1 MRSRLLALL
10 PCAVAVLVGATVA
23 QAQGTITDAP
33 ATFVR
38 NTGAFS
44 NSPSANFTGV
54 SATLTQ
60 DHLFETGW
68 WFRVSGATAETF
80 FPVPTTQNYTGTTS
94 TNDWTGI
101 TSNART
107 FVAQEISVVR
117 NTAGP
122 SGFVTMTMKITNN
135 EATALDIDLFHM
147 ADLDLAGAGSDSAFL
162 LNRNNHLR
170 LTDPSGN
177 VAEYKGVGA
186 KAYLVRPFGA
196 TDLGTVLGDASV
208 TNFDS
213 TGLPFGPGDFTG
225 GFQWSLSIPAG
236 ASRSVTAMIAVNT
249 SLVRGDFDDDAK
261 TDLLFRNS
269 LFTRHVVWTM
279 DGMTRTSGV
288 FITPDVADTNL
299 HAECTDDFSGDSHT
313 DIVFRN
319 VTTNDVEFWVMGG
332 PTGTDRT
339 AVLPL
344 AGTSPLVTDWVIAGC
359 GDINRDGKADI
370 LWRNT
375 VTQKLRAWLMNDNT
389 WTADLVPTPDQAV
402 DGNWSV
408 VALLDYDG
416 SGTTDLH
423 WYNSTSGNNV
433 HWWMDQD
440 FVRTAGTFTTPP
452 NAGNNNWRVVAAGD
466 YGQGKLGAPPVGAGD
481 VIFRNETSGRIVGWI
496 MDGVGAPTGNTRVE
510 GLFACPVEVGGTCDP
525 TLPPNPAAV
534 SWFIVGPR

>member
-1 MRSRLLALL
+1 MKSRLLALL
-10 PCAVAVLVGATVA
+10 PCAVAVLAGATVA

-54 SATLTQ
+54 SATLSQ

-68 WFRVSGATAETF
+68 WFRVTGDTQETF
-80 FPVPTTQNYTGTTS
+80 FPVPTTQNYTGAMS
-94 TNDWTGI
+94 TNDWTDVG
-101 TSNART
+101 ARGL
-107 FVAQEISVVR
+107 FDAQERVLVK
-117 NTAGP
+117 NVGGP
-122 SGFVTMTMKITNN
+122 SGFARMTMKITNRSAVN
-135 EATALDIDLFHM
+135 PLTIEIFHLADIDL
-147 ADLDLAGAGSDSAFL
+147 AGSTNDSAVL
-162 LNRNNHLR
+162 LARNNHLR
-170 LTDPSGN
+170 VTDPSGN
-177 VAEYKGVGA
+177 VAEYRGVGA
-186 KAYLVRPFGA
+186 NAYLVRPFGA
-196 TDLGTVLGDASV
+196 TDIGAVLGDTAV
-208 TNFDS
+208 TNFDN

-225 GFQWSLSIPAG
+225 GYQWSLTIPPNG
-236 ASRSVTAMIAVNT
+236 DRSVTVILSVNA
-249 SLVRGDFDDDAK
+249 SLVRGDFNDDAK

-288 FITPDVADTNL
+288 FVTPDVADTNL
-299 HAECTDDFSGDSHT
+299 HAECTDDFSGDSKT

-319 VTTNDVEFWVMGG
+319 VTTNDLEFWVMGG

-344 AGTSPLVTDWVIAGC
+344 VGTTPLSTDWVIAGC
-359 GDINRDGKADI
+359 GDIDRDGKADI

-375 VTQKLRAWLMNDNT
+375 VTQKLRAWLMSDNT
-389 WTADLVPTPDQAV
+389 WTADLIPTPDQAV
-402 DGNWSV
+402 DGNWAV

-416 SGTTDLH
+416 NGTTDLH

-433 HWWMDQD
+433 HWWMDQN

-496 MDGVGAPTGNTRVE
+496 MDGVGAPTGNARVE